1 MRTTAALLLVPL
13 LAGTAHAQSA
23 RPAQAGRIQLQ
34 NVQARLLPK
43 SMAYRGTPV
52 VARRWTDR
60 LGENTLILTQTGRM
74 RAKQCPMAEG
84 PCSDAEVYAYHYVRQ
99 GYTTTLLWRTTDFM
113 RACEFDLYVGYIPE
127 SVAFTDL
134 DGDGVAESSFMYL
147 LACRSDVS
155 PATLK
160 LIMHEGAQK
169 YAARGTS
176 RPAIA
181 SEGGAMQLDPAFA
194 QAPRSFAAFVREQWA
209 RFRGHDHFQQ
219 F

>member
-1 MRTTAALLLVPL
+1 MRLAALLLAPL
-13 LAGTAHAQSA
+13 LAGTAHAQTSRVA
-23 RPAQAGRIQLQ
+23 MQ
-34 NVQARLLPK
+34 NVQVRALPRA
-43 SMAYRGTPV
+43 MAYQGTPV

-60 LGENTLILTQTGRM
+60 LGENTLILTQTGRV
-74 RAKQCPMAEG
+74 RARECPQAEG
-84 PCSDAEVYAYHYVRQ
+84 PCSDAEVYAYHYVRR
-99 GYTTTLLWRTTDFM
+99 GGATTLLWRTVDFM
-113 RACEFDLYVGYIPE
+113 RGCEFDLYAAYIPE

-176 RPAIA
+176 RPRGVP
-181 SEGGAMQLDPAFA
+181 EGGAMQLDAAFA
-194 QAPRSFAAFVREQWA
+194 RAPRPFAAFVREQWA
-209 RFRGHDHFQQ
+209 RFRGFDRFQQ